1 MALPVI
7 PEKMTACVLTR
18 PGEFEI
24 QNDIPVPQPGQDEV
38 LCKVQAVAIC
48 GSDPE
53 IFRGDLAGSWPPA
66 YPFIAGHEWSG
77 EVVATGPGV
86 VEFKVGDR
94 VAGEAHKG
102 CGYCENCKQGRYTL
116 CLNYGNPTTGHR
128 HYGFTTFGAYCQ
140 YQVFSIKSVN
150 HLPANVS
157 FEEGSL
163 CDTASVALHGV
174 DLVGEVNGSTC
185 VVIGPGPIG
194 LCAMRLAQALG
205 SVRVIM
211 VGRGSRLEAAKR
223 LGADDIV
230 NITEVDPVAAVR
242 ELTGGL
248 GVHYVFECTGA
259 PGTLDQ
265 AIRMLRKG
273 GGVSLIGVAKDGA
286 MESVPYKYIT
296 HNEIAIY
303 GSRANPNTSRR
314 VLDLIS
320 SGKLN
325 VRDFITHRFPLVS
338 FREALDTFVQRKGN
352 AVKVVIL
359 PNQN

>member
-1 MALPVI
+1 MSLPKL
-7 PEKMTACVLTR
+7 PETMTACVLTR

-24 QNDIPVPQPGQDEV
+24 QHNIPVPQPGPDEV
-38 LCKVQAVAIC
+38 LCKIQAVAIC

-53 IFRGDLAGSWPPA
+53 IIRGELAGSWPPS

-77 EVVATGPGV
+77 EVVALGPGV

-116 CLNYGNPTTGHR
+116 CLNYGKSVTGHR
-128 HYGFTTFGAYCQ
+128 HYGFTTYGAYCQ
-140 YQVFSIKSVN
+140 YQVYSIKSVN
-150 HLPANVS
+150 HMPDNVS

-163 CDTASVALHGV
+163 CDTASVALHGIDV
-174 DLVGEVNGSTC
+174 SGITSGGTS

-194 LCAMRLAQALG
+194 LCTMRLAKALG

-211 VGRGSRLEAAKR
+211 VGRGSRLESAKR

-230 NITEVDPVAAVR
+230 NFMDVEPIAAVR

-248 GVHYVFECTGA
+248 GVDQVFECSGA
-259 PGTLDQ
+259 PGTLTQ
-265 AIRMLRKG
+265 AIRMVKKG
-273 GGVSLIGVAKDGA
+273 GTVSLIGVAKDGE

-296 HNEIAIY
+296 HNEIAIF

-314 VLDLIS
+314 ALAMMS
-320 SGKLN
+320 SGTLN
-325 VRDFITHRFPLVS
+325 VRDFITHRFALAS
-338 FREALDTFVQRKGN
+338 FSQALESFVQRKEN